1 MEEFAKRLRKQRK
14 ACGLTQAKLGKKT
27 LISVHTICAYENGNR
42 IPKADNVVILANF
55 FKLST
60 DYLLG
65 LSNRKEPQ

>member
-1 MEEFAKRLRKQRK
+1 METFAKRLREQRK
-14 ACGLTQAKLGKKT
+14 ACGLTQAKLAKKT

-42 IPKADNVVILANF
+42 IPRADVIVIFAKF

-65 LSNRKEPQ
+65 LSERKEPQ